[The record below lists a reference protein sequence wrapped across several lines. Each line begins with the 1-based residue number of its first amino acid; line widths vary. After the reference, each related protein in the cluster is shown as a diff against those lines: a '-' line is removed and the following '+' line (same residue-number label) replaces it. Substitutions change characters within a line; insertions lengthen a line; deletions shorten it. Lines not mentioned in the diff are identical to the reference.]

1 MEVDTWEIAA
11 LRSIGL
17 IMSQAATAADDRMLF
32 DRIVDS
38 AVEVAA
44 FQVAALSLVRPDGD
58 LEAVAVGGDA
68 GAREAVLGRV
78 TPRHVVDAEFA
89 AAEQWGALRFVPHD
103 RLPGYSPVGWSDPSW
118 SGADSSADPWHPND
132 TLFAPFFT
140 ASGELAGT
148 LNVDLPL
155 NGQRPGPLQRVVLE
169 VFAGQAGVV
178 LAAAQERTRLGER
191 VRLTQTVQAVAR
203 ASNELLEP
211 QAVVDA
217 VAEPVAKG
225 LSCSQLWIRT
235 FGDDSR
241 DDHFATY
248 PQRATPTPPELVD
261 LVRRVAHDAW
271 RLRRT
276 VTVAPSGANAGDLV
290 TAAEEAA
297 VIEFIGTSASH
308 SLLLV
313 PIGAASQC
321 LGYLVCT
328 RAGSYPTWSDAES
341 AAALEIGRDLGR
353 SVLNSRLFA
362 LERKLVSNLR
372 AAERA
377 RATLFSTVSHE
388 LKNPLASVVGH
399 VEMLQDDPD
408 GDAAWSLGVIDRNVR
423 RLQGLVD
430 DLLDLGRFSD
440 PDRPLVRARVDVN
453 ELVSDALEMFA
464 PEATKNH
471 VSLQHEQPAE
481 VAVSGSGEELSR
493 VVANLVG
500 NAVKFSQP
508 GGQVSVRVDRKDHH
522 VVLAVTDQGLGMSQE
537 DQSRLFTEFFRSTN
551 PEALAVP
558 GTGLGLSIVKHIL
571 VRHGG
576 SIDVTSRLGEGT
588 TFTVCLPA
596 A

>member
-1 MEVDTWEIAA
+1 VEVDTWEIAA
-11 LRSIGL
+11 LRSIGV

-32 DRIVDS
+32 DRIVES
-38 AVEVAA
+38 AAEVAA

-68 GAREAVLGRV
+68 RARDAVLGRV

-103 RLPGYSPVGWSDPSW
+103 RLPGSSPDGWSDPTW
-118 SGADSSADPWHPND
+118 SGAGSDVDAWHPND

-140 ASGELAGT
+140 ASGQLAGT

-155 NGQRPGPLQRVVLE
+155 DGKRPGPLPRVVLE

-178 LAAAQERTRLGER
+178 LAAAQERTRLAER
-191 VRLTQTVQAVAR
+191 VRLTEAVQAVAR
-203 ASNELLEP
+203 VSNEVLEP
-211 QAVVDA
+211 EVVVAA

-225 LSCSQLWIRT
+225 LGCSQLWIRT
-235 FGDDSR
+235 FGDDVR

-248 PQRATPTPPELVD
+248 PHPATPTPPVLVD
-261 LVRRVAHDAW
+261 LVRRLAQDAW
-271 RLRRT
+271 ELRRT
-276 VTVAPSGANAGDLV
+276 VTMAPTGANAGDMV
-290 TAAEEAA
+290 TPAEEAA
-297 VIEFIGTSASH
+297 IIDFIGSSASH

-321 LGYLVCT
+321 LGYVVCT

-408 GDAAWSLGVIDRNVR
+408 GDSTWSLGVIDRNVR

-453 ELVSDALEMFA
+453 ELVRDSLEMFA
-464 PEATKNH
+464 PEAAKHEVT
-471 VSLQHEQPAE
+471 LEHEQPAD
-481 VAVSGSGEELSR
+481 VAVVGSSEELSR
-493 VVANLVG
+493 VVTNLVG
-500 NAVKFSQP
+500 NAVKFSRR
-508 GGQVSVRVDRKDHH
+508 GGQVTVRVDRKGQQ
-522 VVLAVTDQGLGMSQE
+522 VVLDVTDQGLGISAE
-537 DQSRLFTEFFRSTN
+537 DQAQLFTEFFRSTN
-551 PEALAVP
+551 PDALAVP

-576 SIDVTSRLGEGT
+576 TIDMSSSPAQGT
-588 TFTVCLPA
+588 TFTVRLPA

>member
-11 LRSIGL
+11 LRSIGS

-32 DRIVDS
+32 DRIVES
-38 AVEVAA
+38 AAEVAA

-58 LEAVAVGGDA
+58 LEAVAVGGDSR
-68 GAREAVLGRV
+68 ARAAVVGRV
-78 TPRHVVDAEFA
+78 TPRHVVDSEFA

-103 RLPGYSPVGWSDPSW
+103 RLPGSSPVGWTDPTW
-118 SGADSSADPWHPND
+118 AGAAGEHDPWHPND
-132 TLFAPFFT
+132 TLFAPFYT

-155 NGQRPGPLQRVVLE
+155 DGRRPGPLQRVVLE

-203 ASNELLEP
+203 ASYQLLEP
-211 QAVVDA
+211 QAVVAA

-235 FGDDSR
+235 FGEDIR
-241 DDHFATY
+241 EDHFATY
-248 PQRATPTPPELVD
+248 PQRATPTPPALLE
-261 LVRRVAHDAW
+261 LVRRVAHEAW
-271 RLRRT
+271 TLGRT
-276 VTVAPSGANAGDLV
+276 VTVAPTGANAGDLV

-297 VIEFIGTSASH
+297 VIDFIGASASH

-321 LGYLVCT
+321 LGYIVCT

-372 AAERA
+372 TAERA

-408 GDAAWSLGVIDRNVR
+408 GDPAWSLGVIDRNVR

-453 ELVSDALEMFA
+453 ELVRDALEMFA
-464 PEATKNH
+464 PEAAKNE
-471 VSLQHEQPAE
+471 VTLLHEQPTG
-481 VAVSGSGEELSR
+481 VAVSGSSEELSR
-493 VVANLVG
+493 VVTNLVG
-500 NAVKFSQP
+500 NAVKISQR
-508 GGQVSVRVDRKDHH
+508 GGQVTVRVDRNDQQ

-551 PEALAVP
+551 PDALAVP

-588 TFTVCLPA
+588 TFTVRLPA

>member
-1 MEVDTWEIAA
+1 VDVDTWEIAA

-17 IMSQAATAADDRMLF
+17 IMGQAATAADERVLY
-32 DRIVDS
+32 DRIVES
-38 AVEVAA
+38 AAEVAA

-68 GAREAVLGRV
+68 RARDAVVGRV

-89 AAEQWGALRFVPHD
+89 AADQWGALRFVPHD
-103 RLPGYSPVGWSDPSW
+103 RLPGSSPVGWFDPTW
-118 SGADSSADPWHPND
+118 EGAASGVDPWHPND

-140 ASGELAGT
+140 VSGDLAGT

-178 LAAAQERTRLGER
+178 LAAAQERTRLAER
-191 VRLTQTVQAVAR
+191 VRLTQTMQAVAR
-203 ASNELLEP
+203 VSNEVLAPEV
-211 QAVVDA
+211 VVDA
-217 VAEPVAKG
+217 VAEPVANG
-225 LSCSQLWIRT
+225 LGCSQLWIRT
-235 FGDDSR
+235 FGDDVR
-241 DDHFATY
+241 GDHFASY
-248 PQRATPTPPELVD
+248 PVPLTRTPDVLVD

-271 RLRRT
+271 DLGRT
-276 VTVAPSGANAGDLV
+276 VTVAPNGADAGELL
-290 TAAEEAA
+290 TAEEEAA
-297 VIEFIGTSASH
+297 VIDFISNRGSH

-321 LGYLVCT
+321 LGYVVCT
-328 RAGSYPTWSDAES
+328 RAGSYPTWSDTET

-362 LERKLVSNLR
+362 LERQLVENLR

-408 GDAAWSLGVIDRNVR
+408 GDSAWSLGVIDRNAR

-440 PDRPLVRARVDVN
+440 PDRPLVRARVDVH
-453 ELVSDALEMFA
+453 ELVRHVMETFS
-464 PEATKNH
+464 PEATKKKVTLH
-471 VSLQHEQPAE
+471 QDQLVD
-481 VAVSGSGEELSR
+481 VAVAGSSEELSR
-493 VVANLVG
+493 VLTNLVG
-500 NAVKFSQP
+500 NAVKFSLRDTR
-508 GGQVSVRVDRKDHH
+508 VTVRVTRSDQQ
-522 VVLAVTDQGLGMSQE
+522 VVLDVTDQGLGISEQ
-537 DQSRLFTEFFRSTN
+537 DQSQLFTEFFRSTN

-558 GTGLGLSIVKHIL
+558 GTGLGLSIVKRI
-571 VRHGG
+571 VARHGG
-576 SIDVTSRLGEGT
+576 SIDVTSTLGNGT
-588 TFTVCLPA
+588 TFTVRLPA

>member
-11 LRSIGL
+11 LRSIGV

-32 DRIVDS
+32 DRIVES
-38 AVEVAA
+38 AAEVAA

-68 GAREAVLGRV
+68 RAREAVLGRV

-103 RLPGYSPVGWSDPSW
+103 RLPGSSPEGWSDPTW
-118 SGADSSADPWHPND
+118 SGADSDVDPWHPND

-140 ASGELAGT
+140 ASGDLAGT

-178 LAAAQERTRLGER
+178 LAAAQERTRLAER
-191 VRLTQTVQAVAR
+191 VRLTEAVQAVAR
-203 ASNELLEP
+203 VSSAVLEP
-211 QAVVDA
+211 EVVVAA

-225 LSCSQLWIRT
+225 LGCSQLWIRT
-235 FGDDSR
+235 FGEDTG

-248 PQRATPTPPELVD
+248 PHPATPTPPELVD

-271 RLRRT
+271 DLRRT
-276 VTVAPSGANAGDLV
+276 VTVAPSGATAGDLV

-297 VIEFIGTSASH
+297 IIDFISRTASH

-313 PIGAASQC
+313 PIGAASTC
-321 LGYLVCT
+321 LGYVVCT
-328 RAGSYPTWSDAES
+328 RAGSYPTWSDAER

-362 LERKLVSNLR
+362 LERKLVLNLR

-408 GDAAWSLGVIDRNVR
+408 GDSAWSLGVIDRNAR

-440 PDRPLVRARVDVN
+440 PDRPLVRTRVDVN
-453 ELVSDALEMFA
+453 ELVRDALEMFA
-464 PEATKNH
+464 PEATKND
-471 VSLQHEQPAE
+471 VTLRHEQPADGA
-481 VAVSGSGEELSR
+481 VAGSSEELSR
-493 VVANLVG
+493 VVTNLVG

-508 GGQVSVRVDRKDHH
+508 GGQVTVRVGRSDQHL
-522 VVLAVTDQGLGMSQE
+522 VLDITDQGLGMSAE
-537 DQSRLFTEFFRSTN
+537 DQSLLFTEFFRSTN
-551 PEALAVP
+551 PDALAIP

-576 SIDVTSRLGEGT
+576 SIDVASSLGEGT
-588 TFTVCLPA
+588 TFTVRLPA

>member
-1 MEVDTWEIAA
+1 VEVETWEIAA

-17 IMSQAATAADDRMLF
+17 IMSQAATVADDRGLF
-32 DRIVDS
+32 DRIVES
-38 AVEVAA
+38 AAEVAA

-58 LEAVAVGGDA
+58 LEAVAVGGDSR
-68 GAREAVLGRV
+68 ARDAVLGRV

-103 RLPGYSPVGWSDPSW
+103 RLPGTSPEGWSDPTW
-118 SGADSSADPWHPND
+118 SGADGDVDPWHPND

-140 ASGELAGT
+140 ASGDLAGT

-178 LAAAQERTRLGER
+178 LAAAQERSRLAER
-191 VRLTQTVQAVAR
+191 VRLTEAVQAVAR
-203 ASNELLEP
+203 VSNQELAP
-211 QAVVDA
+211 RAVVAA

-225 LSCSQLWIRT
+225 LGCSQLWIRT

-241 DDHFATY
+241 DDLFAAY
-248 PQRATPTPPELVD
+248 PHPATPTPPELID
-261 LVRRVAHDAW
+261 LVRRAAHDAW
-271 RLRRT
+271 DLRRT
-276 VTVAPSGANAGDLV
+276 VTVAASGANARDVL

-297 VIEFIGTSASH
+297 VLEFISRSASH

-321 LGYLVCT
+321 LGYVVCT

-399 VEMLQDDPD
+399 VEMLQDDPT
-408 GDAAWSLGVIDRNVR
+408 GDATWSLGVIDRNVR

-440 PDRPLVRARVDVN
+440 PDRPLVRARVDVH

-464 PEATKNH
+464 PEATKND
-471 VSLQHEQPAE
+471 VTLRHERSGEAD
-481 VAVSGSGEELSR
+481 VSGSGEELSR
-493 VVANLVG
+493 VVTNLVG
-500 NAVKFSQP
+500 NAVKFSRA
-508 GGQVSVRVDRKDHH
+508 GGVVTVRVERSGQD
-522 VVLAVTDQGLGMSQE
+522 VVLDVTDQGLGMSPE

-551 PEALAVP
+551 PDALAIP

-571 VRHGG
+571 VRHAGG
-576 SIDVTSRLGEGT
+576 IDVASKLGEGT
-588 TFTVCLPA
+588 TFTVRLPA

>member
-32 DRIVDS
+32 DRIVES
-38 AVEVAA
+38 AAEVAA
-44 FQVAALSLVRPDGD
+44 FQVAALSLVLPNGD

-68 GAREAVLGRV
+68 RARDAVLGRV

-103 RLPGYSPVGWSDPSW
+103 RLPGSSPVGWSDPTW
-118 SGADSSADPWHPND
+118 SGGDSNVDPWHPND

-140 ASGELAGT
+140 ASGDLAGT

-178 LAAAQERTRLGER
+178 LAAAQERTRLAER
-191 VRLTQTVQAVAR
+191 VRLTQAVQAVAR
-203 ASNELLEP
+203 VSNEVLEP
-211 QAVVDA
+211 EVVVAA

-225 LSCSQLWIRT
+225 LGCSQLWIRT
-235 FGDDSR
+235 FGDDIR

-248 PQRATPTPPELVD
+248 PHPATPTPPELVE
-261 LVRRVAHDAW
+261 VARRVAHDAW
-271 RLRRT
+271 GLRRT
-276 VTVAPSGANAGDLV
+276 VTVAPTGASAGDLV

-297 VIEFIGTSASH
+297 IIDFVSSSASH

-321 LGYLVCT
+321 LGYVVCT
-328 RAGSYPTWSDAES
+328 RAGSYPTWSDAER

-372 AAERA
+372 VAERA

-399 VEMLQDDPD
+399 VEMLQDDPE
-408 GDAAWSLGVIDRNVR
+408 GDSAWSLGVIDRNVR

-440 PDRPLVRARVDVN
+440 PDRPLVRTSVDVN
-453 ELVSDALEMFA
+453 ELVRDALEMFA
-464 PEATKNH
+464 PEATKNG
-471 VSLQHEQPAE
+471 VTLQHEQPVD
-481 VAVSGSGEELSR
+481 VAVSGSSEELSR
-493 VVANLVG
+493 VVTNLVG
-500 NAVKFSQP
+500 NAVKFSRR
-508 GGQVSVRVDRKDHH
+508 GGRVGVRVDRSDHH
-522 VVLAVTDQGLGMSQE
+522 LVLEVTDQGLGMSQE
-537 DQSRLFTEFFRSTN
+537 DQARLFTEFFRSTN
-551 PEALAVP
+551 PDALAVP
-558 GTGLGLSIVKHIL
+558 GTGLGLSIVKHIV

-576 SIDVTSRLGEGT
+576 SIDVTSGLGEGT
-588 TFTVCLPA
+588 TFTVRLPA
-596 A
+596 V

>member
-1 MEVDTWEIAA
+1 MEVETWEIAA

-17 IMSQAATAADDRMLF
+17 IMSQAATVADDRGLF
-32 DRIVDS
+32 DRIVES
-38 AVEVAA
+38 AAEVAA

-68 GAREAVLGRV
+68 RAREAVLGRV

-103 RLPGYSPVGWSDPSW
+103 RLPGTSPEGWSDPTW
-118 SGADSSADPWHPND
+118 SGADGDLDPWHPND

-140 ASGELAGT
+140 ASGDLAGT

-178 LAAAQERTRLGER
+178 LAAAQERSRLAER
-191 VRLTQTVQAVAR
+191 VRLTEAVQAVTR
-203 ASNELLEP
+203 VSNQVLEP
-211 QAVVDA
+211 KAVVAA

-225 LSCSQLWIRT
+225 LGCSQLWIRT
-235 FGDDSR
+235 FGDDNR

-248 PQRATPTPPELVD
+248 PHPATPTPPELID
-261 LVRRVAHDAW
+261 LVRRVARDAW
-271 RLRRT
+271 DQRRT
-276 VTVAPSGANAGDLV
+276 VTVAASGANARDLL

-297 VIEFIGTSASH
+297 VLDFISRSASH

-341 AAALEIGRDLGR
+341 TAALEIGRDLGR

-362 LERKLVSNLR
+362 LERKLVTNLR

-408 GDAAWSLGVIDRNVR
+408 GDATWSLGVIDRNVR

-440 PDRPLVRARVDVN
+440 PDRPLVRARVDLH

-464 PEATKNH
+464 PEAAKND
-471 VSLQHEQPAE
+471 VTLRHEQSDDTD
-481 VAVSGSGEELSR
+481 VSGSSEELSR
-493 VVANLVG
+493 VVTNLVG
-500 NAVKFSQP
+500 NAVKFSRA
-508 GGQVSVRVDRKDHH
+508 GGVVTVRVKRVGRD
-522 VVLAVTDQGLGMSQE
+522 VVLDVTDQGLGMSPD

-551 PEALAVP
+551 PDALAIP

-576 SIDVTSRLGEGT
+576 SIDVASALGEGT
-588 TFTVCLPA
+588 TFTVRLPA